1 MTNTDT
7 PTRKTP
13 LQPSQ
18 LGAAPVLLMAAA
30 AGLSVA
36 SIYYNQ
42 PMLGILARS
51 FGAGPGEVSVIPIM
65 TQVGYAAGLL
75 LLSPLGDRFERRS
88 LIVWTT
94 AALALALF
102 ASGLA
107 PTLAALVWAS
117 LAVGALATV
126 AQQIVPM
133 AAQLAPENQRG
144 RVVGLVMAGLL
155 SGILLSRTVS
165 GLVSELGSWR
175 LMFQLAGAACA
186 ALAVVLRLRLPEV
199 RPATAIGYPG
209 LLASLLGLFRQHA
222 LLRRSGLVQG
232 LLFAGF
238 VSFWANL
245 AFHLEEPPF
254 HMGSAVAGALG
265 VVGIVGVM
273 AAPLAGRLADKGGNR
288 RVILLGA
295 ASVAA
300 SFVLFWIARES
311 MAALVAGIVLMDAG
325 LQAAMVSNQARVYA
339 LDAGARSRI
348 NTVYMTMMFL
358 GGAAGTAIGA
368 QAYAHFGWAGVCGFG
383 AASAALGL
391 GVERLGRE

>member
-7 PTRKTP
+7 PTRTTP
-13 LQPSQ
+13 LQPGQ
-18 LGAAPVLLMAAA
+18 LGAAPVLLMAGA

-107 PTLAALVWAS
+107 PGLTALVWAS
-117 LAVGALATV
+117 LAIGALATV

-165 GLVSELGSWR
+165 GLVSEFGSWR
-175 LMFQLAGAACA
+175 MMFLLAGAACA
-186 ALAVVLRLRLPEV
+186 ALAVVLRLRLPVV
-199 RPATAIGYPG
+199 RPATTISYPA
-209 LLASLLGLFRQHA
+209 LLTSLLRLFRQHA

-245 AFHLEEPPF
+245 AFHLEQPPF

-300 SFVLFWIARES
+300 SFALFWLARES
-311 MAALVAGIVLMDAG
+311 MAALIAGIVLMDAG

-383 AASAALGL
+383 VASAALGL